1 MPREGSS
8 LSGKRWAIIFFIVLF
23 GTASI
28 MMLCREM
35 FIPVFATGAL
45 RGLVGHDQ
53 TYYHSLAVVLAQ
65 EIHQKGWVAWTLRPD
80 GQAPAA
86 ILGALY
92 VFFGPDSR
100 VVILINALLHAVGT
114 MALYG
119 IVVRYVSWKMG
130 LFLCVPFWL
139 SPYQMISLYS
149 QPNKDSYAWA
159 GALILIYGWM
169 ELAGHFQKAVPSMS
183 RIWFR
188 ALFLVY
194 AGATLMILVRPYL
207 MPLVVLYG
215 AGVLCWLLIQS
226 VRDYKA
232 DGAMGSRDQAVK
244 LVSVLILLLA
254 ILPLSKSDVENEK
267 LENRLKYL
275 KSLTTTTAWHR
286 TAWLPESID
295 NKIAAI
301 MIVHRGSFHDFLN
314 DQLPDGEIVGANAR
328 EALIDLDHRFEDVA
342 DVIAY
347 LPRAI
352 QIGVFAPFPERW
364 TLLKPSGSTLWSFST
379 WYPRPPVIGLRM
391 FLAYIAYGFL
401 LWGVIHFRNKQD
413 LALVLCF
420 SLTFTLYYA
429 FAIPHVGA
437 LDRYRSP
444 FFSLLVT
451 MGFACAA
458 RCWTDQKAG
467 VFRSAY
473 TSPDVSGA
481 ASKE

>member
-1 MPREGSS
+1 MPREGSL
-8 LSGKRWAIIFFIVLF
+8 LSGKRWAVIFFMALF

-28 MMLCREM
+28 MMLCREV
-35 FIPVFATGAL
+35 FIPMSATGAL

-65 EIHQKGWVAWTLRPD
+65 EIKEKGWVAWTLRPN

-100 VVILINALLHAVGT
+100 VVILINALLHTVGT

-119 IVVRYVSWKMG
+119 IVMRYVSWKVA
-130 LFLCVPFWL
+130 LFLCTPFWF
-139 SPYQMISLYS
+139 SPYQMMSLYS

-169 ELAGHFQKAVPSMS
+169 ELARHFQKAMPSMS
-183 RIWFR
+183 KIWFR

-207 MPLVVLYG
+207 VTFVVLYG

-226 VRDYKA
+226 VRVYRA
-232 DGAMGSRDQAVK
+232 DGARGSRDQTVK

-254 ILPLSKSDVENEK
+254 ILPLSKSDVENET
-267 LENRLKYL
+267 LERRLKYM
-275 KSLTTTTAWHR
+275 KSLTATAAWHR

-314 DQLPDGEIVGANAR
+314 DQMSDGEVVTTNAS

-352 QIGVFAPFPERW
+352 QIGIFAPFPERW
-364 TLLKPSGSTLWSFST
+364 ALLKPSGSALWSFST
-379 WYPRPPVIGLRM
+379 WYPRPPVKGLRM
-391 FLAYIAYGFL
+391 FMAYISYGFL
-401 LWGVIHFRNKQD
+401 LWGIIHFRNKQD
-413 LALVLCF
+413 LALILCF
-420 SLTFTLYYA
+420 SLTFILYYA

-444 FFSLLVT
+444 FFCLLVT
-451 MGFACAA
+451 MGFTCAA
-458 RCWTDQKAG
+458 RCWTDRKAG
-467 VFRSAY
+467 VFHSAS
-473 TSPDVSGA
+473 TSPDVSVT
-481 ASKE
+481 ASKG